1 MLASSSRAMNSRDT
15 YARRVRRPILT
26 AICAVLVVA
35 SGCGG
40 DQAPRAKPAVS
51 VDAGSNLGCLS
62 VPAALVKK
70 IESGLTNQAH
80 EIEVAQAAKAP
91 GTSDLFFV
99 SARIRRLGIATWAV
113 DKLDPAAQIGA
124 VNTLA
129 QGISNWPP
137 AEATMAVEGAAE
149 SQECIETLE

>member
-1 MLASSSRAMNSRDT
+1 M
-15 YARRVRRPILT
+15 RRPSLT

-40 DQAPRAKPAVS
+40 DGGNARAPTAPAVTG
-51 VDAGSNLGCLS
+51 DLGSNLGCLS
-62 VPAALVKK
+62 VPAALVGK
-70 IESGLTNQAH
+70 IQSGLTNQAH

>member
-1 MLASSSRAMNSRDT
+1 MMRTTIAISFFALALFAT
-15 YARRVRRPILT
+15 
-26 AICAVLVVA
+26 
-35 SGCGG
+35 GCGG
-40 DQAPRAKPAVS
+40 DGGNARPPTAPAVT
-51 VDAGSNLGCLS
+51 VDVGSNLGCLS
-62 VPAALVKK
+62 VPAALVEK

-80 EIEVAQAAKAP
+80 QIQVAQAAKAP

-113 DKLDPAAQIGA
+113 DKLDPAARIGA